1 MTEGRAAS
9 RGIRSTV
16 FEIIAFQLWGNKVDA
31 SPRQIPAPSSGL
43 RGGLGQPAAMTPRSQ
58 QAIMVVRPACLED
71 ADLTR
76 IAVRDFVLDI
86 LETVSLALLIFFL
99 LQSTV
104 RNYRV
109 ELSSM
114 EPTLSHED
122 RLVVNK
128 LVYFNLNN
136 EAIDRLVPFWD
147 IWEDGAR
154 MFPFHPPQ
162 RSEVIVFRYPH
173 DPTRDFVKRVI
184 GLPGETVS
192 MQRGV
197 VYIDGDTLD
206 EPYLLERDVDNLAP
220 VLVPPNSYFVMGDNR
235 RGSSDSRH
243 WGPVPMDNVVGKVVV
258 RYWPFSEF
266 ALITGGPLEENVSGG
281 IDN

>member
-1 MTEGRAAS
+1 MSFAT
-9 RGIRSTV
+9 IR
-16 FEIIAFQLWGNKVDA
+16 E
-31 SPRQIPAPSSGL
+31 
-43 RGGLGQPAAMTPRSQ
+43 
-58 QAIMVVRPACLED
+58 
-71 ADLTR
+71 
-76 IAVRDFVLDI
+76 FVTDI

-99 LQSTV
+99 LQSSV

-122 RLVVNK
+122 RLIVNK
-128 LVYFNLNN
+128 LVYFNLFP
-136 EAIDRLVPFWD
+136 EAIDRLLPFVD
-147 IWEDGAR
+147 IWEEDSR
-154 MFPFHPPQ
+154 LYPFHAPK
-162 RSEVIVFRYPH
+162 RAEVIVFRYPH

-192 MQRGV
+192 IQRGT
-197 VYIDGDTLD
+197 VYIDGELLD
-206 EPYLLERDVDNLAP
+206 EPYLIESGLDNLAP

-243 WGPVPMDNVVGKVVV
+243 WGPVSIDNVVGKVVV

-266 ALITGGPLEENVSGG
+266 SLVSEDRPFTHDGA
-281 IDN
+281 IDNR